1 MERFFINV
9 QDSLTD
15 YFKQTKYFG
24 KKKSRIQ
31 EILSAL
37 RIFTKGGVPVWTN
50 ASQPKEAEQDIMDG
64 GFFSAIS
71 AFANMK
77 MGKTEI
83 QFQGG
88 NKSFIIFQS
97 ASFIAT
103 IQWEKN
109 SKLPVEE
116 SKATLNNLLQYLDNY
131 QQFNQYVAG
140 LSGISS
146 MA

>member
-9 QDSLTD
+9 KDTLTA
-15 YFKQTKYFG
+15 YFKETKYFG

-31 EILSAL
+31 EIMGAL
-37 RIFTKGGVPVWTN
+37 RIFTEIGTPVWTN
-50 ASQPKEAEQDIMDG
+50 ASKAEDADQDIMDG

-71 AFANMK
+71 SFASMK
-77 MGKTEI
+77 MGKTEV

-88 NKSFIIFQS
+88 NKSFVILQS
-97 ASFIAT
+97 KTYIAT

-116 SKATLNNLLQYLDNY
+116 SKAVLRHLLAYLDDY
-131 QQFNQYVAG
+131 KLFNQYINEITSQPVLA
-140 LSGISS
+140 
-146 MA
+146 